1 MKMTNGPF
9 LYVRRAEK
17 RLFYLKKDPRF
28 REGFKGDAGTESG
41 MTLLLSLRTLDF
53 RFRSSPSFG

>member
-1 MKMTNGPF
+1 MTNGPF

-28 REGFKGDAGTESG
+28 REGDKFVMPAQVGIFKAI
-41 MTLLLSLRTLDF
+41 SL
-53 RFRSSPSFG
+53 